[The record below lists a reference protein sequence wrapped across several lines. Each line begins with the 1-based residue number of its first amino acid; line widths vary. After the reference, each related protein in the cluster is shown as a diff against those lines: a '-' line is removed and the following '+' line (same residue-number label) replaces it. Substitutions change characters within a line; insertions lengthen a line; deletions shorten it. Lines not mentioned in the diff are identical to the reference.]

1 MLYPNKHTQF
11 EESII
16 FKMLHILDY
25 NLKDETN
32 INELY
37 LKVKHKYN
45 NIDEF
50 IYSIDLLYVLDV
62 IEIDFNTETISYV
75 NRN

>member
-16 FKMLHILDY
+16 FKMLHVLDF
-25 NLKDETN
+25 NSSNDIN
-32 INELY
+32 IIELY
-37 LKVKHKYN
+37 SKIKHKYN

-50 IYSIDLLYVLDV
+50 IYSLDFLYVLDV
-62 IEIDFNTETISYV
+62 IEIDFNTETIHYV
-75 NRN
+75 KGN